1 MSLIGV
7 IGSAARRRVIDPW
20 TPESPTSASVEFWL
34 EPDSFGAT
42 WADKSAAG
50 NDWTLDETNP
60 PFVTTGGAEWLNEDV
75 VRFVATDRI
84 FGPSLT
90 SLTAGEI
97 FILLAND
104 NEINQGCWG
113 FGSSGSQSHFT
124 WSSGIWFED
133 FGRASRVNSGNPAPA
148 LTNPIVVNMI
158 SASGEWTLNLDN
170 AAHYT
175 TATNTVAFRSDP
187 YIGRSPSYD
196 TNMEIRAVIMYDG
209 KLSAGDRTAVYD
221 YLDTLRD

>member
-7 IGSAARRRVIDPW
+7 IGSAARRRVSGPW
-20 TPESPTSASVEFWL
+20 TPESPNSANVHFWL

-42 WADKSAAG
+42 WADKSVAG
-50 NDWTLDETNP
+50 NDWTLDGTTP
-60 PFVTTGGAEWLNEDV
+60 PFVTTGGAEWLSADV
-75 VRFVATDRI
+75 VRFVTLDRI

-104 NEINQGCWG
+104 YEANIGCWA
-113 FGSSGSQSHFT
+113 FGTSADASHFT
-124 WSSGIWFED
+124 WGDGNWYES
-133 FGRASRVNSGNPAPA
+133 FGRATRVNSGNPSPA

-187 YIGRSPSYD
+187 FIGRHPSYE

-221 YLDTLRD
+221 YLDTLRA

>member
-7 IGSAARRRVIDPW
+7 IGSAARRRVSGPW

-50 NDWTLDETNP
+50 NDWTLDGTAP
-60 PFVTTGGAEWLNEDV
+60 PFVTAGGAEWLSGDV
-75 VRFVATDRI
+75 VRFVDTDRI

-113 FGSSGSQSHFT
+113 FGSSADTSHFT
-124 WSSGIWFED
+124 WGDGIWYED
-133 FGRASRVNSGNPAPA
+133 FGRASRVNSGNPTPA

-170 AAHYT
+170 TSHYT
-175 TATNTVAFRSDP
+175 TATNTVSFRSNP
-187 YIGRSPSYD
+187 FIGRAPAYP
-196 TNMEIRAVIMYDG
+196 TFMEIRAVIMYDG
-209 KLSAGDRTAVYD
+209 KLSTGDRNEVYN
-221 YLDTLRD
+221 YLDALRA